1 MSMPPPPW
9 PPSDG
14 VPHGG
19 YPSDPGYPGYPGSGG
34 HPGYGGY
41 SGYAYE
47 HPEGTTVLVLGVL
60 SLVVCQFLGPVAW
73 IMGNNVIAE
82 IDRNPGMYSNR
93 GSVQAGRICGII
105 SSCLIIV
112 MVVGF
117 VLALIALGASAA

>member
-1 MSMPPPPW
+1 AAMSMPPPPW

-19 YPSDPGYPGYPGSGG
+19 YPVYPGYG
-34 HPGYGGY
+34 
-41 SGYAYE
+41 GYAYE
-47 HPEGTTVLVLGVL
+47 HPEGTTVLLLGVL